1 MEKLTREDLS
11 SLEEYNEKREACRRE
26 VMAHR
31 RERRLAIGPH
41 VTLHFEDRKTIRYQ
55 IQEML
60 RAEKIFER
68 AGIEDELAT
77 YNPLIP
83 DGANFKA
90 TMMIEYEDVGERRA
104 ALARLGRIERKVWI
118 AADGGERNY
127 AVADEDLE
135 RSSEERTSAVHFLRF
150 ELDAGVRKAF
160 KTGTKL
166 AAGVDHER
174 YSEVVEPL
182 PASLVESLAHDLD

>member
-1 MEKLTREDLS
+1 MDKLKRQDLWG
-11 SLEEYNEKREACRRE
+11 LEEYDEKREAFRRE
-26 VMAHR
+26 LMEYR

-68 AGIEDELAT
+68 EGIEEELTA

-83 DGANFKA
+83 DGDNLKA
-90 TMMIEYEDVGERRA
+90 TMMIEYEDVAERRA
-104 ALARLGRIERKVWI
+104 ALGKLGGIERKVWI

-127 AVADEDLE
+127 AVADEDME
-135 RSSEERTSAVHFLRF
+135 RSSEERTSAVHFLRL
-150 ELDAGVRKAF
+150 ELDEAARKAF
-160 KTGTKL
+160 KDSGKL
-166 AAGVDHER
+166 AAGVDHDR
-174 YSEVVEPL
+174 YREVVEPL
-182 PASLVESLAHDLD
+182 PADLVQSLAQDLD